1 MGNSGPGVALATEGR
16 AASVGRGLW
25 VMIRVLAL
33 TKRRVPLGFEARV
46 GTNTGRPQVVWKN
59 PVSCARRIARLP
71 AW

>member
-33 TKRRVPLGFEARV
+33 TKRRVPFGLEGRV
-46 GTNTGRPQVVWKN
+46 GTNTGRPQSPRKN
-59 PVSCARRIARLP
+59 PASCARRIAGLP
-71 AW
+71 A